1 MKDWNDAYKAGV
13 DIRALADGTPMFKPN
28 GSAKTAENARS
39 LELILRCAK
48 DIKPEQIEWLW
59 EGRLARGKHTAIAG
73 EPGLGKSQAGIDIA
87 ATITRGKAW
96 PNGEGTASKGRV
108 VILSAEDDAADTI
121 VPRLIPL
128 ELTLT
133 RWKFCRPFART
144 TFIARSACKPI
155 FACWRRN

>member
-1 MKDWNDAYKAGV
+1 
-13 DIRALADGTPMFKPN
+13 MFKPN
-28 GSAKTAENARS
+28 GSAKTPENARS

-48 DIKPEQIEWLW
+48 DIKPQQIEWLW

-121 VPRLIPL
+121 VPRLIAAGADL
-128 ELTLT
+128 DQVEILQAI
-133 RWKFCRPFART
+133 RQDNIHRPFT
-144 TFIARSACKPI
+144 CKPI